1 MLTANSRSSF
11 APWENGGY
19 DEECFVG
26 IRFAVFFLYSVLLGV
41 ALLVVLPYYA
51 FRALAA
57 PEIFEGL
64 WERLGRTRARP
75 PQGCIWVVLSS
86 LGEARAAEPLLRAMR
101 KQWPDLPLYV
111 SAFTA
116 SGRSHLRAL
125 GLSGVQ
131 VFAPPLD
138 FACLVRRVVGK
149 IRPRL
154 LVLVEGEVW
163 PHLVREA
170 HQCGVPVVLASG
182 RLSERAFH
190 RWKFFERFARCTWG
204 ALTEAWAQGEGDA
217 ERMRTLGVSTE
228 RVRALG
234 NLKFDVEVRPS
245 EEVLRRARSLA
256 GERPVWV
263 AGSVRPGEEPLVLK
277 AFAAVRREFP
287 DGLLFLAPR
296 HPEKS
301 EKALAEA
308 GRGKSVRF
316 LRWSEL
322 PSSSSEGACDVV
334 WVDALGVLAS
344 LYARADVVFVGGSL
358 LPYGGHNILEPAYF
372 AKPILTGP
380 FLKNFL
386 DIAARFRERGAL
398 LEVKDAA
405 ALADRVIH
413 LLYDEPARRILG
425 ERAKS
430 LLDENRGIAAR
441 LLREIARC
449 AEKSSDA

>member
-1 MLTANSRSSF
+1 M
-11 APWENGGY
+11 
-19 DEECFVG
+19 
-26 IRFAVFFLYSVLLGV
+26 VFFLYSVLLGV
-41 ALLVVLPYYA
+41 VLLAALPYYA

-64 WERLGRTRARP
+64 GERLGRTRGRP
-75 PQGCIWVVLSS
+75 PQGCLWVVLSS

-101 KQWPDLPLYV
+101 ERWPDLPLCV

-138 FACLVRRVVGK
+138 FACLVRRVVKK

-170 HQCGVPVVLASG
+170 RRRGIPVVLASG
-182 RLSERAFH
+182 RLSERAFR
-190 RWKFFERFARCTWG
+190 RWKFFGRFARRTWS
-204 ALTEAWAQGEGDA
+204 ALTEVWAQGEGDA
-217 ERMRTLGVSTE
+217 ERIRTLGASPE
-228 RVRALG
+228 RVRVLG

-245 EEVLRRARSLA
+245 EEVLRRARNLA

-263 AGSVRPGEEPLVLK
+263 AGSVRPGEEALVLE
-277 AFAAVRREFP
+277 AFAAVRQEFQNL
-287 DGLLFLAPR
+287 LLFLAPR

-308 GRGKSVRF
+308 GRGGSVRI

-322 PSSSSEGACDVV
+322 QSSPEKTCDVV

-372 AKPILTGP
+372 AKPVLTGP
-380 FLKNFL
+380 FLKNFS
-386 DIAARFRERGAL
+386 DIAARFHERGAM

-413 LLYDEPARRILG
+413 LLYDEPVRRVLG

-430 LLDENRGIAAR
+430 LLDENRGVAMR
-441 LLREIARC
+441 LLREIARY
-449 AEKSSDA
+449 AEKFSDA

>member
-1 MLTANSRSSF
+1 M
-11 APWENGGY
+11 
-19 DEECFVG
+19 
-26 IRFAVFFLYSVLLGV
+26 
-41 ALLVVLPYYA
+41 
-51 FRALAA
+51 
-57 PEIFEGL
+57 
-64 WERLGRTRARP
+64 
-75 PQGCIWVVLSS
+75 LSS

-101 KQWPDLPLYV
+101 ERWPDLPLYV

-125 GLSGVQ
+125 GLGGMR

-138 FACLVRRVVGK
+138 FACLVRRVVK
-149 IRPRL
+149 KLRPRL

-170 HQCGVPVVLASG
+170 HRRGVPVVLASG
-182 RLSERAFH
+182 RLSERAFR
-190 RWKFFERFARCTWG
+190 RWKFFERFARRTWG
-204 ALTEAWAQGEGDA
+204 ALTEVWAQGEGDA
-217 ERMRTLGVSTE
+217 ERMRTIGASPE

-301 EKALAEA
+301 EKTLAEA
-308 GRGKSVRF
+308 EREGSVRI

-322 PSSSSEGACDVV
+322 QSSPEKTCDVV

-372 AKPILTGP
+372 AKPVLTGP
-380 FLKNFL
+380 FLKNFS
-386 DIAARFRERGAL
+386 DIAARFRERGAM

-413 LLYDEPARRILG
+413 LLYDEPVRRVLG
-425 ERAKS
+425 ERAKA
-430 LLDENRGIAAR
+430 LLDENRGVAAR

-449 AEKSSDA
+449 AEESSDA

>member
-1 MLTANSRSSF
+1 
-11 APWENGGY
+11 
-19 DEECFVG
+19 
-26 IRFAVFFLYSVLLGV
+26 VFFLYSVLLGV
-41 ALLVVLPYYA
+41 ALLAALPYYA

-57 PEIFEGL
+57 PEIFEGFG
-64 WERLGRTRARP
+64 ERLGRARARP

-86 LGEARAAEPLLRAMR
+86 LGEARASEPLLRAMR
-101 KQWPDLPLYV
+101 ERWPDLPLYV

-138 FACLVRRVVGK
+138 FACLVRRVLK
-149 IRPRL
+149 KLRPRL

-170 HQCGVPVVLASG
+170 HRRGVSVVLASG
-182 RLSERAFH
+182 RLSERAFR
-190 RWKFFERFARCTWG
+190 RWKLFKRFARCTWD
-204 ALTEAWAQGEGDA
+204 ALTEVWAQGEGDA
-217 ERMRTLGVSTE
+217 ERMRTLGASPE
-228 RVRALG
+228 RVRVLG

-287 DGLLFLAPR
+287 DGLLFLVPR

-308 GRGKSVRF
+308 GRGGSVRI

-322 PSSSSEGACDVV
+322 PPSSEGACDVV

-344 LYARADVVFVGGSL
+344 LYACADVVFVGGSL

-372 AKPILTGP
+372 AKPVLTGP
-380 FLKNFL
+380 FLKNFS
-386 DIAARFRERGAL
+386 DIAAGFRERGAL

-413 LLYDEPARRILG
+413 LLYDEPVRRVLG

-430 LLDENRGIAAR
+430 LLDENRGVAAR

-449 AEKSSDA
+449 AENFPDA